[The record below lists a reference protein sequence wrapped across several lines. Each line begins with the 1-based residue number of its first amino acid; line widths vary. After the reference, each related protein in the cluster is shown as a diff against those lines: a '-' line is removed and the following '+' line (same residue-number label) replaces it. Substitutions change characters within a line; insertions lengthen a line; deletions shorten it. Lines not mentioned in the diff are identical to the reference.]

1 MRSVKMRFLSSLTL
15 VLCAT
20 LFLFVTSQKEAEAI
34 EADLSSHLVA
44 IRADFS
50 GDRIQ
55 LYGSINTPGE
65 VLVVMRGPD
74 TDFKMLRKSQ
84 VAGIWMNTASMDFER
99 VPSFYAIASTGPLDE
114 ITSSATRALN
124 SIGFNNIGL
133 DLPITKAAGSLAKEW
148 KDSLIRSLMRSGN
161 YQLESAEV
169 IFLGEHLFKTEFE
182 LPSNVPTGT
191 YFVSVY
197 HLRNGQIIDART
209 TPLSVSK
216 IGIEAEIYDYA
227 HLHGAMYGVIAVFI
241 ALISGWIGHLAFRK
255 G

>member
-1 MRSVKMRFLSSLTL
+1 MIKIRVRYLLNLIL
-15 VLCAT
+15 VLSFASLLSIADT
-20 LFLFVTSQKEAEAI
+20 KPVGAI

-74 TDFKMLRKSQ
+74 TDFKMLRKSR
-84 VAGIWMNTASMDFER
+84 VAGIWMNTASMTFED

-124 SIGFNNIGL
+124 NIGFNNIGL
-133 DLPITKAAGSLAKEW
+133 DLPIIKAAGSLAKDW
-148 KDSLIRSLMRSGN
+148 KDSLIRNLMRSGN

-182 LPSNVPTGT
+182 LPSSVPTGT

-216 IGIEAEIYDYA
+216 IGLEAEIFDYA
-227 HLHGAMYGVIAVFI
+227 HHHGAMYGIIAIFI